1 MPLFSV
7 TVTKEHTFIVEAE
20 SERNLEDVISEL
32 TLNAYELDNEWSLEW
47 EYSIR
52 ELHPSSTKHC
62 IPACGVY
69 KDKLLP
75 WEDYEKESPK

>member
-20 SERNLEDVISEL
+20 SFENIDNAISEL
-32 TLNAYELDNEWSLEW
+32 DAHELDNEWNLEW

-62 IPACGVY
+62 IPECGVY
-69 KDKLLP
+69 KDKLLA
-75 WEDYEKESPK
+75 WEDYEKEKNK